1 MEDAFPARPRIG
13 LPALAAGLSLAL
25 ALASAGCTT
34 YVGTTAASFLRR
46 VRTDPDP
53 NVRYLAYAKLAQ
65 PNCYDNEA
73 QKAEA
78 VRTLITKLVEGKE
91 PVATRAVILQTLGEL
106 RDPAAREAV
115 LKAVNDPEPVLRVQA
130 CRALG
135 KVGRTE
141 DATVLARVMATDTL
155 EDCRI
160 AAIEA
165 LGVLKPNDPRIARV
179 LVGGMQH
186 DDPAIR
192 LASVNTLRKITGRD
206 AGVEAADW
214 AKLLPAD
221 SDADPKT
228 LLAAPASTP
237 AAASG
242 GATATTAASAYPPRP
257 VAVRDPQIDFNAQ
270 PAGFP
275 QKPGTTDFGVGKPQ
289 TPNPVPAAPSE
300 AYPSRNPNLPTPPPS
315 DRRP

>member
-53 NVRYLAYAKLAQ
+53 NVRYLAYAKLAH

-78 VRTLITKLVEGKE
+78 VRTLITKLAEGKE

-192 LASVNTLRKITGRD
+192 LASVNALRKITGRD

-221 SDADPKT
+221 SDSDSKT
-228 LLAAPASTP
+228 LLASPSPAN
-237 AAASG
+237 G
-242 GATATTAASAYPPRP
+242 GATATASAYPPRP
-257 VAVRDPQIDFNAQ
+257 AAIRDPQIDFNAQ
-270 PAGFP
+270 PAGLS
-275 QKPGTTDFGVGKPQ
+275 QKPGSADFGLGKAQ
-289 TPNPVPAAPSE
+289 TPPSPVPAAPSGT
-300 AYPSRNPNLPTPPPS
+300 YPSRNPNLPVPPPA